1 MSGYAITGTS
11 SNATDESVTPL
22 VAELEGAELEA
33 EVFETT
39 PGREVLTRTYNAE
52 LSVGDGRTLDLRV
65 VPYGV
70 EAIVADPPSHIPYR
84 ERFLRGAFERQ
95 LSAADRVRVWLNFE
109 HEQGIRGVIGHG
121 IELAETDDGLHGS
134 FRVHANTDGDKTL
147 QLVEEGLLGG
157 VSGEFV
163 ALRSRRVD
171 GVVERVRAHVD
182 KVSLCRNPAYSGAA
196 VLAVR
201 ELPAGETAVELTDN
215 PAGATVV
222 AGPVVPALDEGL
234 AGRLA
239 AHGIEPLARIATT
252 SAAWDGSPSRF
263 TDEEYRRSALF
274 CRGTD
279 SPPKVD
285 CSLPV
290 LEPSGALNTNAL
302 GAASAALAGAR
313 GGLSNVT
320 RAQRAAAARRLVR
333 YYAAARMEPP
343 ASVVALA
350 RS

>member
-1 MSGYAITGTS
+1 MSGFAVTGTS
-11 SNATDESVTPL
+11 TDATGTATPL
-22 VAELEGAELEA
+22 VAEFEEFAAERG

-39 PGREVLTRTYNAE
+39 PGREVLTRAYDAE
-52 LSVGDGRTLDLRV
+52 LAVGDGRTLDIRV

-70 EAIVADPPSHIPYR
+70 EAIVADPPSHVPYR

-121 IELAETDDGLHGS
+121 VELAEADDGLHGS
-134 FRVHANTDGDKTL
+134 FRVHANADGDKTL
-147 QLVEEGLLGG
+147 QLVGEGMLGG
-157 VSGEFV
+157 VSAEFV
-163 ALRSRRVD
+163 ALRSRRIE
-171 GVVERVRAHVD
+171 GVVERVRAHLD
-182 KVSLCRNPAYSGAA
+182 KVSLCRNPAYAGAA

-201 ELPAGETAVELTDN
+201 ELPAGEEA
-215 PAGATVV
+215 AGFEREHV
-222 AGPVVPALDEGL
+222 ARPSEAVVPALDEAL
-234 AGRLA
+234 AGRLS

-263 TDEEYRRSALF
+263 SDEEYRRSALL

-279 SPPKVD
+279 APPKTD

-302 GAASAALAGAR
+302 GAAAAALAGGR
-313 GGLSNVT
+313 GGLANVSG
-320 RAQRAAAARRLVR
+320 AQRAAAARRLIR
-333 YYAAARMEPP
+333 YYSAARMEPP
-343 ASVVALA
+343 ASVVSLA